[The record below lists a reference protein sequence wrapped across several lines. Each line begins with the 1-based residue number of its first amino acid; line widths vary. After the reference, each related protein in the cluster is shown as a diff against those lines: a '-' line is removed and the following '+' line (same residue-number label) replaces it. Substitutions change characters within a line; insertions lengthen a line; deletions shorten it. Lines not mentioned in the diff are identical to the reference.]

1 MQISRGIGVSK
12 GNFLKES
19 MKKLEFLE
27 RLREGGRNQKKNS
40 YEGYGYFRKT
50 KQCLLCIILIVV
62 WSKYLPVSIIQGI
75 MGRAR
80 SELEMQK

>member
-27 RLREGGRNQKKNS
+27 RLREGGRNQKKIHMK
-40 YEGYGYFRKT
+40 GMG
-50 KQCLLCIILIVV
+50 ILERPSSVCYV
-62 WSKYLPVSIIQGI
+62 LF
-75 MGRAR
+75 
-80 SELEMQK
+80 

>member
-1 MQISRGIGVSK
+1 MKKTVISRQTERGGSK
-12 GNFLKES
+12 P
-19 MKKLEFLE
+19 
-27 RLREGGRNQKKNS
+27 KKNS

-50 KQCLLCIILIVV
+50 KQCLLCISLIVV